1 MSTELIVLLL
11 AGLVTGFSKFS
22 VGGMGMLI
30 LPIIMIVYPG
40 QQALGI
46 LLPMYLI
53 TDLLAVISYRKHV
66 NWALLARLLPM
77 CVVGIVAGGWLLSRL
92 DSADFSV
99 MLAIIIIA
107 MLVMGVVLDTM
118 KTSIMQHPL
127 STKITGF
134 IGGFISLISNA
145 AGPIFSLYFMEQ
157 KLSKE
162 EYVSTR
168 SWAFMCINLAKVPVL
183 LSVGALTAETAVI
196 GLQALP
202 GLVVGACI
210 GFWFLSKL
218 KLEAFKWLIR
228 VMAGIA
234 AIKLMVF

>member
-1 MSTELIVLLL
+1 MVLLF

-46 LLPMYLI
+46 LLPMYLA

-66 NWALLARLLPM
+66 NWPLLGRLLPM
-77 CVVGIVAGGWLLSRL
+77 CGVGIIAGGWLLSRL

-99 MLAIIIIA
+99 MLAIIIIS
-107 MLVMGVVLDTM
+107 MLVLGIVLDTM
-118 KTSIMQHPL
+118 KVSIMQHPL

-134 IGGFISLISNA
+134 LGGFVSLISNA
-145 AGPIFSLYFMEQ
+145 AGPIFSLFFMEQ
-157 KLSKE
+157 KLSKA

-168 SWAFMCINLAKVPVL
+168 SWAFMAINLAKVPVL
-183 LSVGALTAETAVI
+183 LSVGALTMDTAVI

-202 GLVVGACI
+202 GLVVGAAI